1 MMKKLSLA
9 PKVLLISCIF
19 LQAYCLHPQNTSSPF
34 TAGAETGILQDDGIA
49 EASGLAA
56 SHTRNDYYWTHNDSG
71 DSARLFLIGKNGSS
85 KGIVH
90 FNEFVLDCEDIA
102 SGIGAAKGKYVY
114 LGDIGDNFHFRP
126 FVNLYIFK
134 EDSLLYTID
143 KKLNYIQH
151 YTKVTLKYED
161 GPKDAEALMIDPVDS
176 LLYIISKRE
185 KNVGIY
191 TASLKELFTQATVVL
206 KKMGT
211 TVHTR
216 ITAGDIS
223 ADGSEVIIRNYDNL
237 FYWKRQKGEPV
248 YETLQRPAIQLDYK
262 KEKQGEA
269 VCFAADHSGI
279 LTTSE
284 GKYAP
289 VYFYKRK

>member
-1 MMKKLSLA
+1 MMKKLLQA
-9 PKVLLISCIF
+9 PAVLLISCLF
-19 LQAYCLHPQNTSSPF
+19 LQAYCLHPQNTESPF
-34 TAGAETGILQDDGIA
+34 ASGVETGTLQYDGIT

-56 SHTRNDYYWTHNDSG
+56 SHIKKGEYWTHNDSG
-71 DSARLFLIGKNGSS
+71 DSARLFLIGKDGSN
-85 KGIVH
+85 KGIVNFH
-90 FNEFVLDCEDIA
+90 EFVLDCEDIA

-126 FVNLYIFK
+126 FINLYIFK

-143 KKLNYIQH
+143 RKLTYIQH
-151 YTKVTLKYED
+151 YKKVTLKYED

-176 LLYIISKRE
+176 LMYIVSKRE

-211 TVHTR
+211 TAHTR

-223 ADGSEVIIRNYDNL
+223 ADGSEVIIRNYENL
-237 FYWKRQKGEPV
+237 FYWQRQKGEPV
-248 YETLQRPAIQLDYK
+248 YETLQRPAIQLEYT

-284 GKYAP
+284 GKHAP

>member
-1 MMKKLSLA
+1 MMKKLSPA
-9 PKVLLISCIF
+9 PKVLLIFCIF
-19 LQAYCLHPQNTSSPF
+19 LQAYCLHPQNTASPF
-34 TAGAETGILQDDGIA
+34 AAGVETGNLQDDGIT

-56 SHTRNDYYWTHNDSG
+56 SHIRNNYYWTHNDSG
-71 DSARLFLIGKNGSS
+71 DSARLFLIGKDGSS

-90 FNEFVLDCEDIA
+90 FQQPVLDCEDIA
-102 SGIGAAKGKYVY
+102 TGIGAAKGKYVY

-126 FVNLYIFK
+126 FINLYIFK
-134 EDSLLYTID
+134 EDSLLYTIE
-143 KKLNYIQH
+143 KKQNFIQH
-151 YTKVTLKYED
+151 YTKVTLKYDD

-176 LLYIISKRE
+176 LLYIVSKRE

-191 TASLKELFTQATVVL
+191 TASLKELFTQSTVVL

-211 TVHTR
+211 TAHTR

-248 YETLQRPAIQLDYK
+248 YETLQRPAIQLDYT

-284 GKYAP
+284 GKHAA